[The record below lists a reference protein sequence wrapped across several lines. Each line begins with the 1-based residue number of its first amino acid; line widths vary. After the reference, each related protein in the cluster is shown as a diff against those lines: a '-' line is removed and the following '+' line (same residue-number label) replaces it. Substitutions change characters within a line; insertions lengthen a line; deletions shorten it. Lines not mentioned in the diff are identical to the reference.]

1 MYRTVSVDV
10 DVDLSDFTTEDLIAE
25 LETRSNN
32 RLAPD
37 ELESLIQVIYEKRR
51 TGLDYQSELDLLIFN
66 TLGRIL

>member
-10 DVDLSDFTTEDLIAE
+10 DVDLSDFETQDLIAE
-25 LETRSNN
+25 LETRSSA
-32 RLAPD
+32 RLPQD

-66 TLGRIL
+66 TLGRII

>member
-10 DVDLSDFTTEDLIAE
+10 DVNLSDFATEDLIAE

-51 TGLDYQSELDLLIFN
+51 TGKDYESELDSLIFN
-66 TLGRIL
+66 ALGRII

>member
-1 MYRTVSVDV
+1 MYRTVSIDV
-10 DVDLSDFTTEDLIAE
+10 DVDLSDFQTEDLIAE

-32 RLAPD
+32 RLAPN

-66 TLGRIL
+66 TLGRIV

>member
-10 DVDLSDFTTEDLIAE
+10 DVDLSDFATEDLIAE

-32 RLAPD
+32 RIAPD

-51 TGLDYQSELDLLIFN
+51 TGLDYESELDSLIFN
-66 TLGRIL
+66 TLGRII